1 MFFLICL
8 PNIMTYLESTLLL
21 QHFEGLM
28 RAMQGLSV
36 KYLHRPLRFL
46 HNQGQIQESFLRGY
60 CWGTWKTTHPQA
72 KMYPLLF
79 HILHNHIDT

>member
-1 MFFLICL
+1 MFVLICL

-36 KYLHRPLRFL
+36 KYLHRPLHFL

-60 CWGTWKTTHPQA
+60 CWGAWKTTPSTS
-72 KMYPLLF
+72 KNVPSPISYPSQS
-79 HILHNHIDT
+79 H